1 MLEGEKAEK
10 MKTFPMPSV
19 TALLREGKNTLNF
32 GKMHK
37 ILTGL

>member
-10 MKTFPMPSV
+10 MKTYPMPSV
-19 TALLREGKNTLNF
+19 TALLRKGKDTINF
-32 GKMHK
+32 GKMYK